1 MGGKT
6 ASLCELSAASLAAGA
21 TFHKP
26 TCMISVKFFPLFPPG
41 ALVTLTRR
49 DVENIAHLARLEI
62 TEAELP
68 VYVSSLSSILAFV
81 EQLSGAATDD
91 VVPMAHPLE
100 GQVQRLREDAVT
112 ESDRRESYQRNAPAV
127 EAGLYLVPK
136 VIE

>member
-1 MGGKT
+1 
-6 ASLCELSAASLAAGA
+6 
-21 TFHKP
+21 
-26 TCMISVKFFPLFPPG
+26 
-41 ALVTLTRR
+41 VTLTRR

-68 VYVSSLSSILAFV
+68 VYVGSLSAILAFV
-81 EQLSGAATDD
+81 EQLSVAPTVD

-100 GQVQRLREDAVT
+100 GQVQRLREDCVT

>member
-1 MGGKT
+1 M
-6 ASLCELSAASLAAGA
+6 
-21 TFHKP
+21 
-26 TCMISVKFFPLFPPG
+26 
-41 ALVTLTRR
+41 TLTRR
-49 DVENIAHLARLEI
+49 DVEKIAHLARLEI

-68 VYVSSLSSILAFV
+68 VYVKSLSAILAFV

-112 ESDRRESYQRNAPAV
+112 ETDRREAYQRNAPAV